1 MKVALMWTI
10 NDFPAYRMVSGW
22 NMHEKLACSYCM
34 ENNKA
39 FTLKN
44 DGKTSFF
51 TATGSSYQG
60 ITNSERIKMTYL
72 LAELKGKFHCHFF

>member
-1 MKVALMWTI
+1 MWTI
-10 NDFPAYRMVSGW
+10 NDFLAYRMVSGW

-34 ENNKA
+34 KNNKA

-51 TATGSSYQG
+51 TATGSSYQ
-60 ITNSERIKMTYL
+60 
-72 LAELKGKFHCHFF
+72 